1 MGWLDLLRELGALL
15 TVLGLLVGA
24 LWLVRRYGL
33 TFQGLPQRQR
43 RLAIVERLAI
53 DGRASLT
60 LIRRDGHEHLV
71 LLSPHGA
78 LLVETGIPAV
88 EPAVATE
95 VRPPL
100 PPPGLTGIALQQSLR
115 RIPFDFAALVEK
127 ARKTAS
133 RGAAA

>member
-33 TFQGLPQRQR
+33 TLQGLPQRQR

-60 LIRRDGHEHLV
+60 LVRRDGQEHLV

-78 LLVETGIPAV
+78 LLVETGIPVA
-88 EPAVATE
+88 EAAPPANTHV
-95 VRPPL
+95 PL
-100 PPPGLTGIALQQSLR
+100 PRPSLQGFELPAKLRHLPTG
-115 RIPFDFAALVEK
+115 FAALVEK
-127 ARKTAS
+127 ARATAS
-133 RGAAA
+133 RSAAA